1 MFIKYSPK
9 EKQRTHRVVEKSYI
23 AFDDEK
29 DQAEDRDTN
38 NIIDS
43 VDKIANVVVY
53 VAAKIDGVA
62 KETFLFADRAVE
74 MDGGILHYLKKTFI
88 S

>member
-1 MFIKYSPK
+1 MFIKNSPK

-29 DQAEDRDTN
+29 DQAKDRDAN

-43 VDKIANVVVY
+43 VDKIANVMVY
-53 VAAKIDGVA
+53 VATKIDGVA
-62 KETFLFADRAVE
+62 
-74 MDGGILHYLKKTFI
+74 IL
-88 S
+88 